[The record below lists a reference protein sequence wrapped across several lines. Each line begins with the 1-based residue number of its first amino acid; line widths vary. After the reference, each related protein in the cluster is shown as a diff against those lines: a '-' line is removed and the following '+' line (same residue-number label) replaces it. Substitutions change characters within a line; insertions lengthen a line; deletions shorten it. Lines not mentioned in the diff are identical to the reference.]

1 MPIFIS
7 GHFRLFWHVLF
18 DAAARYEETEESD
31 REIIIMSPWISDV
44 TTANSG
50 WSETALVSAF
60 DPHGGGNIESLSDV
74 LERLV
79 KIGYDVKVVTLSTV
93 GKWLP
98 KAIDRNLD
106 NERVFMEKINKA
118 GVECLVRNNLHLKC
132 IKTPFCTLGGSV
144 NISFNGLSGRTTEG
158 AYYSVKSI
166 HDQNYRQ
173 TKQHLGSTLIGAKDY
188 FSPSIP
194 ITEWIIPEFGSF
206 PNSSTPNLAG
216 SEAIYAPLSSNE
228 YPGNTAEGYLPQ
240 GQIGGNIGNEEH
252 LSMIAQCSQLILRLG
267 SWVLELISD
276 EDYDGRTANDIM
288 KIIFPNISDN
298 QNNLDEGEILPDLK
312 IMRELVLPNNSDE
325 RKYLLVRLGHKDNYE
340 IWTIWSE
347 MVKVVF
353 DGLSKLSDKI
363 HNGDYLTIEDSKDI
377 SKITK
382 IFDQLS

>member
-118 GVECLVRNNLHLKC
+118 GVEC
-132 IKTPFCTLGGSV
+132 
-144 NISFNGLSGRTTEG
+144 
-158 AYYSVKSI
+158 
-166 HDQNYRQ
+166 
-173 TKQHLGSTLIGAKDY
+173 
-188 FSPSIP
+188 
-194 ITEWIIPEFGSF
+194 FG
-206 PNSSTPNLAG
+206 
-216 SEAIYAPLSSNE
+216 E
-228 YPGNTAEGYLPQ
+228 
-240 GQIGGNIGNEEH
+240 
-252 LSMIAQCSQLILRLG
+252 
-267 SWVLELISD
+267 
-276 EDYDGRTANDIM
+276 
-288 KIIFPNISDN
+288 K
-298 QNNLDEGEILPDLK
+298 
-312 IMRELVLPNNSDE
+312 
-325 RKYLLVRLGHKDNYE
+325 
-340 IWTIWSE
+340 
-347 MVKVVF
+347 
-353 DGLSKLSDKI
+353 
-363 HNGDYLTIEDSKDI
+363 
-377 SKITK
+377 
-382 IFDQLS
+382 